1 MTDTG
6 IIYSIAYQRLTFHQP
21 QAAARLLNTAGSAQC
36 IYENRDNIHDISHEA
51 SSALHSLISAD
62 WGKALQRA
70 EAELAWCEKNRIS
83 ILTPDMESFPQRL
96 LTCLDCPTVIY
107 YRGTA
112 AINAPHVISIVGTR
126 KSTAYGHD
134 FINRLVSELHEL
146 LPDTIIVSG
155 LAYGID
161 VCAHRA
167 ALAAGTDTIGVLA
180 HGLDT
185 MYPASHRSVAAE
197 MLRHGGLLTEY
208 MSATPGER
216 QNFLR
221 RNRIV
226 AGMADCTIVVESMAH
241 GGSLVTAGIA
251 LDYGREVM
259 ALPGN
264 ISSKTSEGCNRII
277 RSHKA
282 TLITSAQDVID
293 TMGWQSARVKDEQRT
308 RGIQTQMFHD
318 LTPEQQMIM
327 EQLQQTDMQIN
338 TISRNTQIPIGKIT
352 AVLFEMEMKGLVKA
366 LAGGM
371 YHLIK

>member
-1 MTDTG
+1 
-6 IIYSIAYQRLTFHQP
+6 
-21 QAAARLLNTAGSAQC
+21 
-36 IYENRDNIHDISHEA
+36 
-51 SSALHSLISAD
+51 
-62 WGKALQRA
+62 
-70 EAELAWCEKNRIS
+70 
-83 ILTPDMESFPQRL
+83 
-96 LTCLDCPTVIY
+96 
-107 YRGTA
+107 
-112 AINAPHVISIVGTR
+112 
-126 KSTAYGHD
+126 
-134 FINRLVSELHEL
+134 
-146 LPDTIIVSG
+146 
-155 LAYGID
+155 
-161 VCAHRA
+161 
-167 ALAAGTDTIGVLA
+167 
-180 HGLDT
+180 
-185 MYPASHRSVAAE
+185 
-197 MLRHGGLLTEY
+197 
-208 MSATPGER
+208 
-216 QNFLR
+216 
-221 RNRIV
+221 
-226 AGMADCTIVVESMAH
+226 
-241 GGSLVTAGIA
+241 GIA

>member
-1 MTDTG
+1 MTDTS
-6 IIYSIAYQRLTFHQP
+6 ILYSMAYQRLTFHQP
-21 QAAARLLNTAGSAQC
+21 QAAPHLLKMAGSAQC
-36 IYENRDNIHDISHEA
+36 IYDNRSDIRVISPEA
-51 SSALHSLISAD
+51 SPALRSAIAAS
-62 WGKALQRA
+62 WGDALQKA
-70 EAELAWCEKNRIS
+70 EQEMAWCEKNKIR
-83 ILTPDMESFPQRL
+83 ILTPGMDSFPQRL
-96 LTCLDCPTVIY
+96 LTCPDCPTVLY

-112 AINAPHVISIVGTR
+112 SINAPHVISIVGTR
-126 KSTAYGHD
+126 QSTAYGHD
-134 FINRLVSELHEL
+134 FISRLVSDLHEM

-185 MYPASHRSVAAE
+185 MYPASHRSVAAD
-197 MLRHGGLLTEY
+197 MLRHGGLITEY
-208 MSATPGER
+208 VSATPGER

-241 GGSLVTAGIA
+241 GGSLVTAGLA

-264 ISSKTSEGCNRII
+264 IGSKASEGCNRII

-293 TMGWQSARVKDEQRT
+293 TMGWQSAKVKDEQRT

-327 EQLQQTDMQIN
+327 EQLQQSDMQIN
-338 TISRNTQIPIGKIT
+338 AISRNTQIPIGKIT